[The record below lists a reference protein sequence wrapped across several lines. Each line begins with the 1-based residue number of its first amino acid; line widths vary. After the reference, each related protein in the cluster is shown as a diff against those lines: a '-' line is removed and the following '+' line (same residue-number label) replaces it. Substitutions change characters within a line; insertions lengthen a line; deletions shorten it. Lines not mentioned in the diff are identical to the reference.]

1 MAPTRPSKRIKQKNR
16 GSQARK
22 PSGPLRSPKQLLQ
35 DATAKLE
42 QGDAQ
47 TAIALAKDALT
58 ATGEDG
64 DRAGAACALL
74 GEIYVEVGEIEKARS
89 FFLRAAEA
97 DKEGTLP
104 EELGGGPEKFLWLA
118 QLSEEGGQD
127 SVSWFERGTAA
138 LRHQIQTAAEERR
151 KNGGGGGGGARP
163 KAVEEALAARE
174 DEKKRKLAET
184 LCAVAEV
191 YMTDLSWEA
200 DAEARCEALVTEA
213 TMLAPE
219 LPDAWQTVA
228 NVRISQSK
236 VDDAKAALAR
246 SLALWEDLPPEDPA
260 VPAYATRVGLVR
272 LLLEV
277 ENEDKAIEVVERL
290 LAEDDESVE
299 AWYLGGMGLFA
310 AGEKEKAK
318 DGGDKWKSNWKAA
331 RRSLTQCLRLFQ
343 LQEYEDDRLGEHAK
357 ELLEAIAKELGPAP
371 ADGEEEDG
379 WEDTDGDDDEDNED
393 EEMED

>member
-1 MAPTRPSKRIKQKNR
+1 MAPTRPR
-16 GSQARK
+16 
-22 PSGPLRSPKQLLQ
+22 PLRSPKQLLQ
-35 DATAKLE
+35 DAIAKLE
-42 QGDAQ
+42 QGDAL
-47 TAIALAKDALT
+47 AAAALAKDALT

-74 GEIYVEVGEIEKARS
+74 GEIYVELGEIEKARS
-89 FFLRAAEA
+89 FFLRAAEV

-118 QLSEEGGQD
+118 QLSEDGGQD

-138 LRHQIQTAAEERR
+138 LRHQIQAATEALAETRR
-151 KNGGGGGGGARP
+151 KGGP
-163 KAVEEALAARE
+163 KSVEEALGARE

-213 TMLAPE
+213 TMVAPE

-228 NVRISQSK
+228 NVRISQTK
-236 VDDAKAALAR
+236 VDEAKAALER
-246 SLALWEDLPPEDPA
+246 SLALWEDLPPEHPS
-260 VPAYATRVGLVR
+260 VPAFATRVGLVR

-277 ENEDKAIEVVERL
+277 EDEDKAIEVVERL

-299 AWYLGGMGLFA
+299 AWYLGGLGLFTT
-310 AGEKEKAK
+310 GEKAK
-318 DGGDKWKSNWKAA
+318 AKDVGDKWKSHWRAA
-331 RRSLTQCLRLFQ
+331 RQSLNQCLRLFQ
-343 LQEYEDDRLGEHAK
+343 LQEYEDDRLGDHAK
-357 ELLEAIAKELGPAP
+357 ELLESIAKELGPAP
-371 ADGEEEDG
+371 ADGEEDDDG
-379 WEDTDGDDDEDNED
+379 WEDTDGDEDDEDED
-393 EEMED
+393 MED